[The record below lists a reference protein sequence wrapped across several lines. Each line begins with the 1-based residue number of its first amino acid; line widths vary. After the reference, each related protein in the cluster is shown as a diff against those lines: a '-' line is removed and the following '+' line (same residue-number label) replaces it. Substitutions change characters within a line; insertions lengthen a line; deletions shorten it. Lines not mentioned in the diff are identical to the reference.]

1 MAHVI
6 ENEKY
11 FGENF
16 VQEILATVLK
26 IDKNRVLYPKE
37 YSKEDCAKVFERFKK
52 LWAKHDWTL
61 LIHEEKEEEANK
73 K

>member
-1 MAHVI
+1 MKNGLAHVI

-11 FGENF
+11 FSEKF

-37 YSKEDCAKVFERFKK
+37 YLTEDA
-52 LWAKHDWTL
+52 
-61 LIHEEKEEEANK
+61 
-73 K
+73 